1 MPTYSTSTPAATI
14 RTETEP
20 SAADYQFWIKPSTNE
35 AFFSDGTTWQEI
47 PTGAPATA
55 ILGIENALNILEIQ
69 AADTITP
76 DTSAQIVSDIFSDTT
91 GYNNTIDTGNTTADF
106 SVDEYVNYINLL
118 TQDLTEISINETSFT
133 KKREFTGLNNYI
145 PFIKLNTKYYT
156 PAYYSIIYVKFIFT
170 DDTTYTTPQQTATTS
185 TYQTYTF
192 YNNSTSKS
200 IKSVEIW
207 ARVSKAYTEHIDD
220 VKVYEIGSIGT
231 NKLIQ
236 TSKIDLPST
245 PSKFIVFAFR
255 DNTTGTGNITADIS
269 FNNGANYQT
278 GVNLNTET
286 SIIDAGDEM
295 ILKLNLN
302 AGASSGTAEAK
313 GYGVLFW

>member
-76 DTSAQIVSDIFSDTT
+76 DTSAQIASDIFSDTT
-91 GYNNTIDTGNTTADF
+91 GYNNTIDTGNTTAFFDTDKYTNENILLENATQ
-106 SVDEYVNYINLL
+106 VDYSTDATFTLKKTLNVNPDAQVYECTALVWN
-118 TQDLTEISINETSFT
+118 
-133 KKREFTGLNNYI
+133 TGSSSPSTVRY
-145 PFIKLNTKYYT
+145 KYY
-156 PAYYSIIYVKFIFT
+156 YS
-170 DDTTYTTPQQTATTS
+170 DATTADVDVSTSTATPTLR
-185 TYQTYTF
+185 TF
-192 YNNSTSKS
+192 DNPQKAKTVTQIEVYLSRGASNGIVYESTSKVYGS
-200 IKSVEIW
+200 
-207 ARVSKAYTEHIDD
+207 ARTDTI
-220 VKVYEIGSIGT
+220 
-231 NKLIQ
+231 IQ

-255 DNTTGTGNITADIS
+255 DETSGTGTIDADIS
-269 FNNGANYQT
+269 FDNGANYQT
-278 GVNLNTET
+278 GVSLNTET

-302 AGASSGTAEAK
+302 AGASAGMAEAK